1 MPTVS
6 SSARAIS
13 TADGI
18 RLPLPLFL
26 PVYQETFGSIAA
38 EHWRAYKIEGCI
50 LNAYF
55 LYKRRELREAFEAGR
70 RIQDHIGFDG
80 LIMTDSGA
88 YQGFTR
94 QLYLDNR
101 TIVRFQDRIGA
112 DIISP
117 LDLVTPPGDRRT
129 IAEKKMES
137 TLKRVAQAA
146 REVERGTL
154 AGVQQG
160 GRFRDLRERCTE
172 GLLKIGVEYLAL
184 GSLVPF
190 FARNHDLRFIRDV
203 IGDARAQAGPSLP
216 IHVFGAGDP
225 VELPFL
231 VQFGA
236 DVFDSSS
243 YAHFAAGGWY
253 MTPAGAVDAVAA
265 IEDDWSCAC
274 PTCSSCDGVDA
285 VFADETALR
294 SHNLAT
300 IMASMEA
307 IRAAIKDGSLDEFCA
322 DVLERHMR
330 LFPESRLAASLD

>member
-1 MPTVS
+1 MILPSAQRTV
-6 SSARAIS
+6 S
-13 TADGI
+13 TADGTQ
-18 RLPLPLFL
+18 LALPLFL

-38 EHWRAYKIEGCI
+38 EHWSAYEIEGCI

-55 LYKRRELREAFEAGR
+55 LYKKRELREAFNGGR
-70 RIQDHIGFDG
+70 QIQDHIGFDG

-88 YQGFTR
+88 FQGFSR

-129 IAEKKMES
+129 VAEKKMLS
-137 TLKRVAQAA
+137 TLRRVEQAA
-146 REVERGTL
+146 TVVERGTL

-160 GRFRDLRERCTE
+160 GRFLDLRERCTE
-172 GLLKIGVEYLAL
+172 GLLEIGISYLAL

-190 FARNHDLRFIRDV
+190 FARNHDLTFIKRV
-203 IGDARAQAGPSLP
+203 IGDARAQAGPSIP

-236 DVFDSSS
+236 DIFDSSS

-253 MTPAGAVDAVAA
+253 MTPFGAVTSEMA
-265 IEDDWSCAC
+265 IQEVWRCECPVCA
-274 PTCSSCDGVDA
+274 
-285 VFADETALR
+285 ETPELEAIFGDHSALR

-300 IMASMEA
+300 IMDSMRT
-307 IRAAIKDGSLDEFCA
+307 IRASVTNGSLDELCST
-322 DVLERHMR
+322 VLESHMR
-330 LFPESRLAASLD
+330 LFPESRLADSVD

>member
-1 MPTVS
+1 L
-6 SSARAIS
+6 R
-13 TADGI
+13 
-18 RLPLPLFL
+18 LPLFL

-38 EHWRAYKIEGCI
+38 EHWRAYEIEGCI

-55 LYKRRELREAFEAGR
+55 LYKKRELREAFEAGR

-94 QLYLDNR
+94 QLYLENR

-112 DIISP
+112 DIVSP
-117 LDLVTPPGDRRT
+117 LDLVTPPGDRRS
-129 IAEKKMES
+129 IATKKMES
-137 TLKRVAQAA
+137 TLKRVAKAA
-146 REVERGTL
+146 QEVERGTL

-172 GLLKIGVEYLAL
+172 GLLEIGIEYLAL

-190 FARNHDLRFIRDV
+190 FARNHDLSFIRDV

-216 IHVFGAGDP
+216 IHIFGAGDP

-231 VQFGA
+231 VRFGA

-253 MTPAGAVDAVAA
+253 MTPAGAVDSFAA
-265 IEDDWSCAC
+265 LEDDWSCTC
-274 PTCSSCDGVDA
+274 QTCSGSGGVEA
-285 VFADETALR
+285 VFDDATALR

-300 IMASMEA
+300 IMSTMKA
-307 IRAAIKDGSLDEFCA
+307 IRAAIDDGSFDELCVG
-322 DVLERHMR
+322 VLERHMR
-330 LFPESRLAASLD
+330 LFPESRLAASVD